1 MEPLAPLAS
10 AAEGRTTPPSAEAD
24 SLLVI
29 DSLGITY
36 GSGRTTKEVVGNLS
50 LTVRRREFVCVV
62 GPSGVGK
69 TSLIRC
75 IVGIQKPT
83 QGRLTLRG
91 DQVRGPREGVAFV
104 SQDYS
109 RSLMPW
115 LKIGDNVMLPL
126 KGKGIAKSEMTAR
139 RDEALAA
146 VGLAH
151 AAGMYAWQLSG
162 GMQQRVSIARALAYR
177 PELLVMDE
185 PFASVDA
192 QTRADLEDLVLRL
205 QHDIGVTTI
214 LITHDIDT
222 AVYVADRVVVIGG
235 KPAGVVDEVETGLGR
250 HRDQITT
257 KASPDFIEG
266 RSRVLLSIR
275 RAQGAHS

>member
-1 MEPLAPLAS
+1 MEPLTSTVASSLGAPVRES
-10 AAEGRTTPPSAEAD
+10 DNPGP
-24 SLLVI
+24 LLVI
-29 DSLGITY
+29 DSVGITY
-36 GSGRTTKEVVGNLS
+36 GSGTKTKEVLADLS
-50 LTVRRREFVCVV
+50 LTVRSREFVCVV

-83 QGRLTLRG
+83 AGTVALRG
-91 DQVRGPREGVAFV
+91 KAVVGPSDGVAFV

-115 LKIGDNVMLPL
+115 LKIGDNVAMPL
-126 KGKGIAKSEMTAR
+126 KGKGIAKAEVAAR
-139 RDEALAA
+139 RDEALEA
-146 VGLAH
+146 VGLGH
-151 AAGMYAWQLSG
+151 ASDMYAWQLSG

-192 QTRADLEDLVLRL
+192 QTRGDLEDLVLRL
-205 QHDIGVTTI
+205 QHEIGLTTV

-222 AVYVADRVVVIGG
+222 AVYVGDRIVVVGG
-235 KPAGVVDEVETGLGR
+235 RPATVIDEVAPGLGR
-250 HRDQITT
+250 DRDQITT
-257 KASPDFIEG
+257 KSSPEFIEG
-266 RSRVLLSIR
+266 RSRVLHRIR
-275 RAQGAHS
+275 QAQETTS

>member
-1 MEPLAPLAS
+1 MEPIAVPMPHADDRVVAS
-10 AAEGRTTPPSAEAD
+10 AQEAEA
-24 SLLVI
+24 LLVI
-29 DSLGITY
+29 DSLGIAY
-36 GSGRTTKEVVGNLS
+36 GSGKTAKQVVQNLS
-50 LTVRRREFVCVV
+50 LTVHRREFVCVV

-75 IVGIQKPT
+75 IVGIQRPT
-83 QGRLTLRG
+83 QGQVSLRG
-91 DQVRGPREGVAFV
+91 DRVRGPREGVAFV

-115 LKIGDNVMLPL
+115 LKIGDNVVLPL
-126 KGKGIAKSEMTAR
+126 RGKGLAKAEIKSR
-139 RDEALAA
+139 RDDALAA

-151 AAGMYAWQLSG
+151 ASDMYAWQLSG

-205 QHDIGVTTI
+205 QHEIGVTTV

-235 KPAGVVDEVETGLGR
+235 KPASVIDEVETGLGR
-250 HRDQITT
+250 NRDQIAT
-257 KASPDFIEG
+257 KSSAAFIDG

-275 RAQGAHS
+275 SAQESHS